1 MLDAIAQTLAEQAA
15 KPVPPANV
23 GSQAALTVVAPQQ
36 TAVPV
41 LNPTVS
47 APESIPPVSLT
58 QAAPNV
64 SAQPIAV
71 QRDSQPANT
80 EAATSRNAQPAYPS
94 ANKALP
100 RKALA
105 DKVLVDKATQSVT
118 TDQAAESDRSQ
129 AFKQATVDQR
139 LVLKQKLA
147 DIVAKEKPLKEA
159 KLRANLEADAIAF
172 AQAGQ
177 FAQARQMAQD
187 AMLSPEAQAD
197 LLAQINAIA
206 ARRPF
211 RSTIAMKPLLPKVP
225 LVKVK
230 TKALVPDTSGRS
242 LPFVV
247 PYTAPPDS
255 PQGYTPPATP
265 EYVSYSLNGVGG
277 KIGGI
282 GVVVD
287 DRPPDFNGQ
296 WTAAYATDTR
306 FNPELWNGLSFIFPL
321 ASPAPI
327 TSRFGWRVHPI
338 RGDRRFHSGTDIGA
352 PMGTPVLA
360 AASGKVALADQLGG
374 YGLAVILSHQD
385 DTRET
390 LYGHLSALMVKP
402 GQWVEKG
409 DVIGRVGST
418 GLSTGP
424 HLHFELRQ
432 KTAGGWQAI
441 DPGAQLKYALARLV
455 KAMQAG

>member
-23 GSQAALTVVAPQQ
+23 DTQAALVAPQQ
-36 TAVPV
+36 STVPV

-47 APESIPPVSLT
+47 APESMPPVSLT
-58 QAAPNV
+58 QAAPIA
-64 SAQPIAV
+64 SAKPVAV
-71 QRDSQPANT
+71 QRNSQSANT
-80 EAATSRNAQPAYPS
+80 EDTTSKTAEPTYPS
-94 ANKALP
+94 ANKAP
-100 RKALA
+100 A
-105 DKVLVDKATQSVT
+105 DKGLVDKTTQSIT
-118 TDQAAESDRSQ
+118 TAQAAESDRKQ
-129 AFKQATVDQR
+129 LFRQATGNQR
-139 LVLKQKLA
+139 LVLEQKLA
-147 DIVAKEKPLKEA
+147 DIVAKDKALKEA
-159 KLRANLEADAIAF
+159 KLRANLEADAIAL
-172 AQAGQ
+172 AQGRQ

-211 RSTIAMKPLLPKVP
+211 RSTIATKPRLPKVP
-225 LVKVK
+225 LVQTK
-230 TKALVPDTSGRS
+230 TKALVPTRSGRS
-242 LPFVV
+242 VPQVV
-247 PYTAPPDS
+247 PYTSS
-255 PQGYTPPATP
+255 PNTPQYSYIPPASP
-265 EYVSYSLNGVGG
+265 NYVSYSLNGVGG

-287 DRPPDFNGQ
+287 DNAPDFNGQ
-296 WTAAYATDTR
+296 NWTAAATGTR
-306 FNPELWNGLSFIFPL
+306 SNADLWNGLSFIFPL

-338 RGDRRFHSGTDIGA
+338 RGNRRFHSGTDIGA

-360 AASGKVALADQLGG
+360 AASGKVALSDQLGG
-374 YGLAVILSHQD
+374 YGLTVVLSHQD
-385 DTRET
+385 NTRET
-390 LYGHLSALMVKP
+390 LYAHLSALMVKP

-432 KTAGGWQAI
+432 KTARGWQAI
-441 DPGAQLKYALARLV
+441 DPGVPLKAALARLV
-455 KAMQAG
+455 KARQAG